1 MKNIKY
7 VNIKNIIRIILIV
20 VILVLAIIFSLSYI
34 INKNNDYQEDITKN
48 IKEHYNVDSDI
59 TYSNAYGNYYIFTT
73 KNNVIVLNK
82 EYEEVLKEDINTL
95 ADNKE
100 GYELIYKTKT
110 LMYEKT
116 TIQDNKVIYTYY
128 DAKTYKELSKTE
140 LEK

>member
-20 VILVLAIIFSLSYI
+20 VILALAIIFSLSYI

-48 IKEHYNVDSDI
+48 IKEHYNVDGEI